1 MAKRKVVTPSHR
13 TVLQR
18 GIQTAGDYMRLAQT
32 LIWDVSNKLV
42 PVEYAQRLIRFS
54 VLGWSEAR
62 APSPRAR

>member
-1 MAKRKVVTPSHR
+1 M
-13 TVLQR
+13 
-18 GIQTAGDYMRLAQT
+18 QT

-42 PVEYAQRLIRFS
+42 PVEYAQRFITFS

>member
-1 MAKRKVVTPSHR
+1 VGRGGSEMAKRKVVTPSHR

-42 PVEYAQRLIRFS
+42 PDSGQPPENN
-54 VLGWSEAR
+54 
-62 APSPRAR
+62 